1 MWHGHVS
8 WKSGSQ
14 IMKLSNIKRFWISFI
29 LSVPMLI
36 QMFAMPFHWMMPGY
50 NWIAF
55 ITTTIIMAISAA
67 PYWSSAWAAFK
78 HHQANMN
85 TLVAVGT
92 SVAYFYSIFAMFTG
106 REVYFESAAF
116 VTVFVLLGDAMEEK
130 MHNNASNA
138 LAKLIDLQA
147 KDAEVERNGEFVKVP
162 LDQVKPGD
170 IIRVKPGEKVPVDGV
185 IVDGS
190 TTIDE
195 SMVTGESMPVTKKKG
210 DEVVGSTINTN
221 GTFTF
226 KATKVGSDTMF
237 AQIVD
242 LVKKAQTSH
251 APIQNLTD
259 KISNIFVPA
268 VLIIAIITFVI
279 WYVFLGATVVNAMLF
294 AVSVVVIACPCALGL
309 ATPTALMVGTAR
321 SAKMGVLIKNG
332 EVLEEVSDIDTVVFD
347 KTGTI
352 TVGKPQVTDIVGD
365 EKQVLT
371 IAASLEENSEH
382 PLATAVVNK
391 AKADKI
397 ALASVKNFAAIE
409 GKGVKANYDNQEAF
423 VGSDK
428 LLEDIAI
435 SQEMKEKAIQLQK
448 EAKTVVYVGLG
459 QIIIGLIAIQDV
471 PKPSSK
477 KAIAELKKRG
487 LKTVM
492 LTGDNQNVAEAIAQ
506 EVGIDQ
512 IIAGVLPTEKANE
525 IKKLQDAGNK
535 VAFVGDGIND
545 APALSTADVGIA
557 MGSGTDIAIE
567 SGGIILVQ
575 NDLMGVVRALEI
587 SEKTFNRI
595 KLNLF
600 WALIYNT
607 IGIPIAAGLFMGLG
621 LTLSP
626 ELAGLAMAFSSVSV
640 VTSSLLLNKTKIAG
654 TTA

>member
-1 MWHGHVS
+1 
-8 WKSGSQ
+8 
-14 IMKLSNIKRFWISFI
+14 
-29 LSVPMLI
+29 MLI

-78 HHQANMN
+78 HHNANMN

-92 SVAYFYSIFAMFTG
+92 AVAYFYSIFAMFTG

-162 LDQVKPGD
+162 LDQVKVGD

-195 SMVTGESMPVTKKKG
+195 SMVTGESMPVAKKKG
-210 DEVVGSTINTN
+210 DDVVGSTINTN

-226 KATKVGSDTMF
+226 KATKVGSDTMLS
-237 AQIVD
+237 QIVD

-279 WYVFLGATVVNAMLF
+279 WYVFLNAPLVTALLF

-332 EVLEEVSDIDTVVFD
+332 EVLEEVSDLDTVVFD

-352 TVGKPQVTDIVGD
+352 TVGKPQVTDVVGD
-365 EKQVLT
+365 QDKVLT

-382 PLATAVVNK
+382 PLATAVVKK
-391 AKADKI
+391 AKEDNI
-397 ALASVKNFAAIE
+397 DLAKATNFAVIE
-409 GKGVKANYDNQEAF
+409 GKGVRASYDGQTAF
-423 VGSDK
+423 VGSDR
-428 LLEDIAI
+428 LLEDISI
-435 SQEMKEKAIQLQK
+435 SQEMKDQAVKLQK

-459 QIIIGLIAIQDV
+459 QKIIGLIAIQDV

-477 KAIAELKKRG
+477 AAIAELKKRG
-487 LKTVM
+487 LKTIM
-492 LTGDNQNVAEAIAQ
+492 LTGDNPNVAEAIGK

-512 IIAGVLPTEKANE
+512 VIAGVLPTEKAAE
-525 IKKLQDAGNK
+525 IKKLQDEGRK

-567 SGGIILVQ
+567 SGGIVLVQ
-575 NDLMGVVRALEI
+575 NDLMGVVRALDI
-587 SEKTFNRI
+587 SKKTFNRI

-654 TTA
+654 EAA

>member
-1 MWHGHVS
+1 
-8 WKSGSQ
+8 
-14 IMKLSNIKRFWISFI
+14 MKLSNIKRFWISFI
-29 LSVPMLI
+29 LAIPMLI
-36 QMFAMPFHWMMPGY
+36 QMFATPFHWMMPGY

-67 PYWSSAWAAFK
+67 PYWSSAWSAFK
-78 HHQANMN
+78 HHNANMN
-85 TLVAVGT
+85 TLIAVGT
-92 SVAYFYSIFAMFTG
+92 SIAYFYSIFAMFTG
-106 REVYFESAAF
+106 REVYFETAAY
-116 VTVFVLLGDAMEEK
+116 VTVFVLLGDALEEK

-162 LDQVKPGD
+162 LDQVKVGD

-185 IVDGS
+185 IVNGS
-190 TTIDE
+190 STLDE

-210 DEVVGSTINTN
+210 DDVVGSTINTN

-226 KATKVGSDTMF
+226 KATKVGSETMLS
-237 AQIVD
+237 QIVD

-259 KISNIFVPA
+259 KISNIFTPA
-268 VLIIAIITFVI
+268 VLIIAILTFVI
-279 WYVFLGATVVNAMLF
+279 WYIFLGATLISAMLF

-332 EVLEEVSDIDTVVFD
+332 EVLQEVSDINTVVFD

-352 TVGKPQVTDIVGD
+352 TVGKPQVTNVVGD
-365 EKQVLT
+365 KNKVLA

-382 PLATAVVNK
+382 PLATAVVKTAQEANITIK
-391 AKADKI
+391 P
-397 ALASVKNFAAIE
+397 VKNFAAIE
-409 GKGVKANYDNQEAF
+409 GRGVKANYDNQEAF
-423 VGSDK
+423 VGSDR
-428 LLEDIAI
+428 LLEDISI
-435 SQEMKEKAIQLQK
+435 SQEMKDQALQLQK

-459 QIIIGLIAIQDV
+459 NDIIGLIAIQDV
-471 PKPSSK
+471 PKASSK
-477 KAIAELKKRG
+477 QAIAELKKRG

-492 LTGDNQNVAEAIAQ
+492 LTGDNQNVAEAIGR

-512 IIAGVLPTEKANE
+512 VIAGVLPTEKATE
-525 IKKLQDAGNK
+525 IKKLQNEGNK

-567 SGGIILVQ
+567 SGGIVLVQ

-587 SEKTFNRI
+587 SKKTFNRI

-607 IGIPIAAGLFMGLG
+607 IGIPIAAGLFMAFGVQ
-621 LTLSP
+621 LSP

-654 TTA
+654 ETAQVSK

>member
-1 MWHGHVS
+1 
-8 WKSGSQ
+8 
-14 IMKLSNIKRFWISFI
+14 MKLSNIKRFWISFI
-29 LSVPMLI
+29 LSIPMLI

-78 HHQANMN
+78 HHSANMN

-92 SVAYFYSIFAMFTG
+92 AVAYFYSIFAMFTG
-106 REVYFESAAF
+106 HEVYFESAAF

-162 LDQVKPGD
+162 FDQVKVGD

-185 IVDGS
+185 IVNGS

-210 DEVVGSTINTN
+210 DDVVGSTINTN
-221 GTFTF
+221 GTFNF
-226 KATKVGSDTMF
+226 KATKVGSDTMLS
-237 AQIVD
+237 QIVD

-279 WYVFLGATVVNAMLF
+279 WYVFLNAPLVTALLF

-332 EVLEEVSDIDTVVFD
+332 EVLEEVSDLDTVVFD

-352 TVGKPQVTDIVGD
+352 TVGKPQVTDVVGD
-365 EKQVLT
+365 QNKVLT

-382 PLATAVVNK
+382 PLATAVVKK
-391 AKADKI
+391 AKEDKI
-397 ALASVKNFAAIE
+397 ALAQVKNFAAIE
-409 GKGVKANYDNQEAF
+409 GKGVRASYDGQTAF
-423 VGSDK
+423 VGSDR
-428 LLEDIAI
+428 LLEDISI
-435 SQEMKEKAIQLQK
+435 SQEMKDQAIKLQK

-459 QIIIGLIAIQDV
+459 QEIIGLIAIQDV

-477 KAIAELKKRG
+477 AAIAELKKRG
-487 LKTVM
+487 LKTIM
-492 LTGDNQNVAEAIAQ
+492 LTGDNPNVANAIGK
-506 EVGIDQ
+506 EVSIDQ
-512 IIAGVLPTEKANE
+512 VIAGVLPTEKAAE
-525 IKKLQDAGNK
+525 IKKLQDEGRK

-557 MGSGTDIAIE
+557 MGSGTDVAIE
-567 SGGIILVQ
+567 SGGIVLVQ
-575 NDLMGVVRALEI
+575 NDLMGVVRALDI
-587 SEKTFNRI
+587 SKKTFNRI

-654 TTA
+654 EAA

>member
-1 MWHGHVS
+1 
-8 WKSGSQ
+8 
-14 IMKLSNIKRFWISFI
+14 MKLSNIQRFWISFV
-29 LSVPMLI
+29 LSIPMLI
-36 QMFAMPFHWMMPGY
+36 QMIAMPFHWMMPGY
-50 NWIAF
+50 NWIAL

-67 PYWSSAWAAFK
+67 PYCKSAWGAFK
-78 HHQANMN
+78 KHNASMN

-92 SVAYFYSIFAMFTG
+92 AVAYFYSIYAMFTG
-106 REVYFESAAF
+106 REVYFESAAY

-130 MHNNASNA
+130 MHSNASNA
-138 LAKLIDLQA
+138 LAKLVDLQA
-147 KDAEVERNGEFVKVP
+147 KDAAVLRYGEFVKVP
-162 LDQVKPGD
+162 LEQVKPGD
-170 IIRVKPGEKVPVDGV
+170 TIRVKPGEKIPVDGV
-185 IVDGS
+185 ITDGS

-210 DEVVGSTINTN
+210 DNVVGSTINTN

-226 KATKVGSDTMF
+226 KATKVGSDTML

-259 KISNIFVPA
+259 KISNIFVPV

-279 WYVFLGATVVNAMLF
+279 WYVFLGATLVNAMLF

-352 TVGKPQVTDIVGD
+352 TVGKPQVTNVVGD
-365 EKQVLT
+365 KNKVLT

-382 PLATAVVNK
+382 PLATAVVK
-391 AKADKI
+391 AAKEAKTEI
-397 ALASVKNFAAIE
+397 KSIQNFAAIE
-409 GKGVKANYDNQEAF
+409 GRGVKANYGNQEAF
-423 VGSDK
+423 VGSDR
-428 LLEDIAI
+428 LLEDISI
-435 SQEMKEKAIQLQK
+435 SQEMKDQALQLQK

-459 QIIIGLIAIQDV
+459 NDIIGLIAIQDV
-471 PKPSSK
+471 PKASSK
-477 KAIAELKKRG
+477 QAIAELKKRG

-492 LTGDNQNVAEAIAQ
+492 LTGDNQNVAEAIGR

-512 IIAGVLPTEKANE
+512 VIAGVLPTEKAAE
-525 IKKLQDAGNK
+525 IKKLQDEGNK

-567 SGGIILVQ
+567 SGGIVLVQ

-587 SEKTFNRI
+587 SKKTFNRI

-607 IGIPIAAGLFMGLG
+607 IGIPIAAGLFMAFGVQ
-621 LTLSP
+621 LSP

-654 TTA
+654 ETAQVSK

>member
-1 MWHGHVS
+1 
-8 WKSGSQ
+8 
-14 IMKLSNIKRFWISFI
+14 MKLSNIKRFWISFI
-29 LSVPMLI
+29 LSIPMLI

-78 HHQANMN
+78 HHSANMN

-92 SVAYFYSIFAMFTG
+92 AVAYFYSIFAMFTG
-106 REVYFESAAF
+106 QEVYFESAAF

-162 LDQVKPGD
+162 LDQVKVGD

-185 IVDGS
+185 IVNGS

-210 DEVVGSTINTN
+210 DDVVGSTINTN
-221 GTFTF
+221 GTFNF
-226 KATKVGSDTMF
+226 KATKVGSDTMLS
-237 AQIVD
+237 QIVD

-279 WYVFLGATVVNAMLF
+279 WYVFLNAPLVTALLF

-332 EVLEEVSDIDTVVFD
+332 EVLEEVSDLDTVVFD

-352 TVGKPQVTDIVGD
+352 TVGKPQVTDVVGD
-365 EKQVLT
+365 QNKVLT

-382 PLATAVVNK
+382 PLATAVVKK
-391 AKADKI
+391 AKEDKI
-397 ALASVKNFAAIE
+397 ALAQVKNFAAIE
-409 GKGVKANYDNQEAF
+409 GKGVRASYDGQTAF
-423 VGSDK
+423 VGSDR
-428 LLEDIAI
+428 LLEDISI
-435 SQEMKEKAIQLQK
+435 SQEMKDQAIKLQK

-459 QIIIGLIAIQDV
+459 QEIIGLIAIQDV

-477 KAIAELKKRG
+477 AAIAELKKRG
-487 LKTVM
+487 LKTIM
-492 LTGDNQNVAEAIAQ
+492 LTGDNPNVANAIGK

-512 IIAGVLPTEKANE
+512 VIAGVLPTEKAAE
-525 IKKLQDAGNK
+525 IKKLQDEGRK

-557 MGSGTDIAIE
+557 MGSGTDVAIE
-567 SGGIILVQ
+567 SGGIVLVQ
-575 NDLMGVVRALEI
+575 NDLMGVVRALDI
-587 SEKTFNRI
+587 SKKTFNRI

-654 TTA
+654 EAA

>member
-1 MWHGHVS
+1 
-8 WKSGSQ
+8 
-14 IMKLSNIKRFWISFI
+14 MKLSNIQRFWISFV
-29 LSVPMLI
+29 LSIPMLI
-36 QMFAMPFHWMMPGY
+36 QMIAMPFHWMMPGY
-50 NWIAF
+50 NWIAL

-67 PYWSSAWAAFK
+67 PYCKSAWGAFK
-78 HHQANMN
+78 KHNANMN

-92 SVAYFYSIFAMFTG
+92 AVAYFYSIYAMFTG
-106 REVYFESAAF
+106 REVYFESAAY

-130 MHNNASNA
+130 MHSNASNA
-138 LAKLIDLQA
+138 LAKLVDLQA
-147 KDAEVERNGEFVKVP
+147 KDAAVLRYGEFVKVP
-162 LDQVKPGD
+162 LEQVKPGD
-170 IIRVKPGEKVPVDGV
+170 TIRVKPGEKIPVDGV
-185 IVDGS
+185 ITDGS

-210 DEVVGSTINTN
+210 DNVVGSTINTN

-226 KATKVGSDTMF
+226 KATKVGSDTML

-259 KISNIFVPA
+259 KISNIFVPV

-279 WYVFLGATVVNAMLF
+279 WYVFLGATLVNAMLF

-352 TVGKPQVTDIVGD
+352 TVGKPQVTNVVGD
-365 EKQVLT
+365 KNKVLT

-382 PLATAVVNK
+382 PLATAVVK
-391 AKADKI
+391 AAKEAKTEI
-397 ALASVKNFAAIE
+397 KSIQNFAAIE
-409 GKGVKANYDNQEAF
+409 GRGVKANYGNQEAF
-423 VGSDK
+423 VGSDR
-428 LLEDIAI
+428 LLEDISI
-435 SQEMKEKAIQLQK
+435 SQEMKDQALQLQK

-459 QIIIGLIAIQDV
+459 NDIIGLIAIQDV
-471 PKPSSK
+471 PKASSK
-477 KAIAELKKRG
+477 QAIAELKKRG

-492 LTGDNQNVAEAIAQ
+492 LTGDNQNVAEAIGR

-512 IIAGVLPTEKANE
+512 VIAGVLPTEKAAE
-525 IKKLQDAGNK
+525 IKKLQDEGNK

-567 SGGIILVQ
+567 SGGIVLVQ

-587 SEKTFNRI
+587 SKKTFNRI

-607 IGIPIAAGLFMGLG
+607 IGIPIAAGLFMAFGVQ
-621 LTLSP
+621 LSP

-654 TTA
+654 ETAQVAK

>member
-1 MWHGHVS
+1 
-8 WKSGSQ
+8 
-14 IMKLSNIKRFWISFI
+14 MKLSNIKRFWISFI
-29 LSVPMLI
+29 LSIPMLI

-78 HHQANMN
+78 HHSANMN

-92 SVAYFYSIFAMFTG
+92 AVAYFYSIFAMFTG
-106 REVYFESAAF
+106 HEVYFESAAF

-162 LDQVKPGD
+162 LDQVKVGN

-185 IVDGS
+185 IVNGS

-210 DEVVGSTINTN
+210 DDVVGSTINTN
-221 GTFTF
+221 GTFNF
-226 KATKVGSDTMF
+226 KATKVGSDTMLS
-237 AQIVD
+237 QIVD

-279 WYVFLGATVVNAMLF
+279 WYVFLSAPLVTALLF

-332 EVLEEVSDIDTVVFD
+332 EVLEEVSDLDTVVFD

-352 TVGKPQVTDIVGD
+352 TVGKPQVTDVVGD
-365 EKQVLT
+365 QNKVLT

-382 PLATAVVNK
+382 PLATAVVKK
-391 AKADKI
+391 AKEDKI
-397 ALASVKNFAAIE
+397 ALAQVKNFAAIE
-409 GKGVKANYDNQEAF
+409 GKGVRASYDGQTAF
-423 VGSDK
+423 VGSDR
-428 LLEDIAI
+428 LLEDISI
-435 SQEMKEKAIQLQK
+435 SQEMKDQAIKLQK

-459 QIIIGLIAIQDV
+459 QEIIGLIAIQDV

-477 KAIAELKKRG
+477 AAIAELKKRG
-487 LKTVM
+487 LKTIM
-492 LTGDNQNVAEAIAQ
+492 LTGDNPNVANAIGK
-506 EVGIDQ
+506 EVSIDQ
-512 IIAGVLPTEKANE
+512 VIAGVLPTEKAAE
-525 IKKLQDAGNK
+525 IKKLQDEGRK

-557 MGSGTDIAIE
+557 MGSGTDVAIE
-567 SGGIILVQ
+567 SGGIVLVQ
-575 NDLMGVVRALEI
+575 NDLMGVVRALDI
-587 SEKTFNRI
+587 SKKTFNRI

-654 TTA
+654 EAA

>member
-1 MWHGHVS
+1 
-8 WKSGSQ
+8 
-14 IMKLSNIKRFWISFI
+14 
-29 LSVPMLI
+29 MLI

-78 HHQANMN
+78 HHSANMN

-92 SVAYFYSIFAMFTG
+92 AVAYFYSIFAMFNG
-106 REVYFESAAF
+106 HEVYFESAAF

-162 LDQVKPGD
+162 LDQVKVGD

-210 DEVVGSTINTN
+210 DDVVGSTINTN
-221 GTFTF
+221 GTFNF
-226 KATKVGSDTMF
+226 KATKVGSDTMLS
-237 AQIVD
+237 QIVD

-279 WYVFLGATVVNAMLF
+279 WYVFLNAPLVTALLF

-332 EVLEEVSDIDTVVFD
+332 EVLEEVSDLDTVVFD

-352 TVGKPQVTDIVGD
+352 TVGKPQVTDVVGD
-365 EKQVLT
+365 QNKVLT

-382 PLATAVVNK
+382 PLATAVVKK
-391 AKADKI
+391 AKEDKI
-397 ALASVKNFAAIE
+397 ALAQVKNFAAIE
-409 GKGVKANYDNQEAF
+409 GKGVRASYDGQTAF
-423 VGSDK
+423 VGSDR
-428 LLEDIAI
+428 LLEDISI
-435 SQEMKEKAIQLQK
+435 SQEMKDQAIKLQK

-459 QIIIGLIAIQDV
+459 QEIIGLIAIQDV

-477 KAIAELKKRG
+477 AAIAELKKRG
-487 LKTVM
+487 LKTIM
-492 LTGDNQNVAEAIAQ
+492 LTGDNPNVANAIGK
-506 EVGIDQ
+506 EVSIDQ
-512 IIAGVLPTEKANE
+512 VIAGVLPTEKAAE
-525 IKKLQDAGNK
+525 IKKLQDEGRK

-557 MGSGTDIAIE
+557 MGSGTDVAIE
-567 SGGIILVQ
+567 SGGIVLVQ
-575 NDLMGVVRALEI
+575 NDLMGVVRALDI
-587 SEKTFNRI
+587 SKKTFNRI

-654 TTA
+654 EAA

>member
-1 MWHGHVS
+1 
-8 WKSGSQ
+8 
-14 IMKLSNIKRFWISFI
+14 MKLSNIKRFWISFI
-29 LSVPMLI
+29 LSIPMLI

-78 HHQANMN
+78 HHSANMN

-92 SVAYFYSIFAMFTG
+92 AVAYFYSIFAMFTG
-106 REVYFESAAF
+106 HEVYFESAAF
-116 VTVFVLLGDAMEEK
+116 VTVFVLLGDAMEEQ

-162 LDQVKPGD
+162 LDQVKVSD

-210 DEVVGSTINTN
+210 DDVVGSTININ
-221 GTFTF
+221 GTFNF
-226 KATKVGSDTMF
+226 KATKVGSDTMLS
-237 AQIVD
+237 QIVD

-279 WYVFLGATVVNAMLF
+279 WYVFLNAPLATALLF

-332 EVLEEVSDIDTVVFD
+332 EVLEEVSDLDTVVFD

-352 TVGKPQVTDIVGD
+352 TVGKPQVTDVVGD
-365 EKQVLT
+365 PNKVLT

-382 PLATAVVNK
+382 PLATAVVKK
-391 AKADKI
+391 AKEDKI
-397 ALASVKNFAAIE
+397 ALAQVKNFAAIE
-409 GKGVKANYDNQEAF
+409 GKGVRASYDGQTAF
-423 VGSDK
+423 VGSDR
-428 LLEDIAI
+428 LLKDISI
-435 SQEMKEKAIQLQK
+435 SQEMKDQAIKLQK
-448 EAKTVVYVGLG
+448 EAKTVVYIGLG
-459 QIIIGLIAIQDV
+459 QEIIGLIAIQDV

-477 KAIAELKKRG
+477 AAIAELKKRG
-487 LKTVM
+487 LKTIM
-492 LTGDNQNVAEAIAQ
+492 LTGDNPNVANAIGK

-512 IIAGVLPTEKANE
+512 VIAGVLPTEKAAE
-525 IKKLQDAGNK
+525 IKKLQDEGRK

-557 MGSGTDIAIE
+557 MGSGTDVAIE
-567 SGGIILVQ
+567 SGGIVLVQ
-575 NDLMGVVRALEI
+575 NDLMGVVRALDI
-587 SEKTFNRI
+587 SKKTFNRI

-654 TTA
+654 EAA

>member
-1 MWHGHVS
+1 
-8 WKSGSQ
+8 
-14 IMKLSNIKRFWISFI
+14 
-29 LSVPMLI
+29 MLI
-36 QMFAMPFHWMMPGY
+36 QMFAMPFHWIMPGY

-78 HHQANMN
+78 HHSANMN

-92 SVAYFYSIFAMFTG
+92 AVAYFYSIFAMFTG
-106 REVYFESAAF
+106 HEVYFETAAF
-116 VTVFVLLGDAMEEK
+116 VTVFVLLGDAMEEQ

-162 LDQVKPGD
+162 LDQVKVGD

-210 DEVVGSTINTN
+210 DDVVGSTINTN
-221 GTFTF
+221 GTFNF
-226 KATKVGSDTMF
+226 KATKVGSDTMLS
-237 AQIVD
+237 QIVD

-279 WYVFLGATVVNAMLF
+279 WYVFLNAPLVTALLF

-332 EVLEEVSDIDTVVFD
+332 EVLEEVSDLDTVVFD

-352 TVGKPQVTDIVGD
+352 TVGKPQVTDVVGD
-365 EKQVLT
+365 QNKVLT

-382 PLATAVVNK
+382 PLATAVVKK
-391 AKADKI
+391 AKEDKI
-397 ALASVKNFAAIE
+397 ALAQVKNFAAIE
-409 GKGVKANYDNQEAF
+409 GKGVRASYDGQTAF
-423 VGSDK
+423 VGSDR
-428 LLEDIAI
+428 LLEDISI
-435 SQEMKEKAIQLQK
+435 SQEMKDQAIKLQK

-459 QIIIGLIAIQDV
+459 QEIIGLIAIQDV

-477 KAIAELKKRG
+477 AAIAELKKRG
-487 LKTVM
+487 LKTIM
-492 LTGDNQNVAEAIAQ
+492 LTGDNPNVANAIGK

-512 IIAGVLPTEKANE
+512 VIAGVLPTEKAAE
-525 IKKLQDAGNK
+525 IKKLQDEGRK

-557 MGSGTDIAIE
+557 MGSGTDVAIE
-567 SGGIILVQ
+567 SGGIVLVQ
-575 NDLMGVVRALEI
+575 NDLMGVVRALDI
-587 SEKTFNRI
+587 SKKTFNRI

-654 TTA
+654 A

>member
-1 MWHGHVS
+1 
-8 WKSGSQ
+8 
-14 IMKLSNIKRFWISFI
+14 MKLSNIQRFWISFV
-29 LSVPMLI
+29 LSIPMLI
-36 QMFAMPFHWMMPGY
+36 QMIAMPFHWMMPGY
-50 NWIAF
+50 NWIAL

-67 PYWSSAWAAFK
+67 PYWKSAWGAFK
-78 HHQANMN
+78 KHNANMN

-92 SVAYFYSIFAMFTG
+92 AVAYFYSIYAMFTG
-106 REVYFESAAF
+106 REVYFESAAY

-130 MHNNASNA
+130 MHSNASNA
-138 LAKLIDLQA
+138 LAKLVDLQA
-147 KDAEVERNGEFVKVP
+147 KDAAVLRDGEFVKVP
-162 LDQVKPGD
+162 LEQVKPGD
-170 IIRVKPGEKVPVDGV
+170 TIRVKPGEKIPVDGV
-185 IVDGS
+185 ITDGS

-210 DEVVGSTINTN
+210 DNVVGSTINTN

-226 KATKVGSDTMF
+226 KATKVGSDTML

-259 KISNIFVPA
+259 KISNIFVPV

-279 WYVFLGATVVNAMLF
+279 WYVFLGATLVNAMLF

-352 TVGKPQVTDIVGD
+352 TVGKPQVTNVVGN
-365 EKQVLT
+365 KNKVLA

-382 PLATAVVNK
+382 PLATAVVKTAQEANITIK
-391 AKADKI
+391 P
-397 ALASVKNFAAIE
+397 VKNFAAIE
-409 GKGVKANYDNQEAF
+409 GRGVKANYGNQEAF

-428 LLEDIAI
+428 LLTDINI
-435 SQEMKEKAIQLQK
+435 SQEMKDQALQLQK

-459 QIIIGLIAIQDV
+459 NDIIGLIAIQDV
-471 PKPSSK
+471 PKASSK
-477 KAIAELKKRG
+477 QAIAELKKRG

-492 LTGDNQNVAEAIAQ
+492 LTGDNQNVAEAIGR

-512 IIAGVLPTEKANE
+512 VIAGVLPTEKAAE
-525 IKKLQDAGNK
+525 IKKLQDEGNK

-567 SGGIILVQ
+567 SGGIVLVQ

-587 SEKTFNRI
+587 SKKTFNRI

-607 IGIPIAAGLFMGLG
+607 IGIPIAAGLFMAFGLQ
-621 LTLSP
+621 LSP

-640 VTSSLLLNKTKIAG
+640 VTSSLLLNKTKITG
-654 TTA
+654 ETAQVSK

>member
-1 MWHGHVS
+1 
-8 WKSGSQ
+8 
-14 IMKLSNIKRFWISFI
+14 MKLSNIKRFWISFI
-29 LSVPMLI
+29 LSIPMLI

-92 SVAYFYSIFAMFTG
+92 SVAYFYSIFAMFIG

-190 TTIDE
+190 TTINE

-226 KATKVGSDTMF
+226 KATKVGSDTML

-279 WYVFLGATVVNAMLF
+279 WYVFLGATIVNAMLF

-352 TVGKPQVTDIVGD
+352 TVGKPQVTDIIGD
-365 EKQVLT
+365 ENQVLT

-382 PLATAVVNK
+382 PLATAIVKK
-391 AKADKI
+391 AKLDNI
-397 ALASVKNFAAIE
+397 ALAAVKNFAAIE
-409 GKGVKANYDNQEAF
+409 GKGVKANYGKQEAF

-428 LLEDIAI
+428 LLEDIII
-435 SQEMKEKAIQLQK
+435 SQEMKKKAIQLQK

-459 QIIIGLIAIQDV
+459 QDIIGLVAIQDV

-487 LKTVM
+487 LRTVM
-492 LTGDNQNVAEAIAQ
+492 LTGDNQNVAEAIGK

-512 IIAGVLPTEKANE
+512 VIAGVLPTEKANE
-525 IKKLQDAGNK
+525 IKKLQDAGRV

-545 APALSTADVGIA
+545 APALSTANVGIA

-567 SGGIILVQ
+567 SGGIVLVQ
-575 NDLMGVVRALEI
+575 NDLMGVVKALEI
-587 SEKTFNRI
+587 SKKTFNRI

-654 TTA
+654 A

>member
-1 MWHGHVS
+1 
-8 WKSGSQ
+8 
-14 IMKLSNIKRFWISFI
+14 MKLSNIKRFWISFI

-55 ITTTIIMAISAA
+55 ITTTIIMAISAS

-226 KATKVGSDTMF
+226 KATKVGSDTML

-477 KAIAELKKRG
+477 KAIAKLRKRG

>member
-29 LSVPMLI
+29 LSIPMLI

-162 LDQVKPGD
+162 LNQVKPGD

-226 KATKVGSDTMF
+226 KATKVGSDTML

-409 GKGVKANYDNQEAF
+409 GKGVKANYNNQEAF

-477 KAIAELKKRG
+477 KAIAELKRRG

-640 VTSSLLLNKTKIAG
+640 VTSSMLLNKTKIAG
-654 TTA
+654 A

>member
-1 MWHGHVS
+1 
-8 WKSGSQ
+8 
-14 IMKLSNIKRFWISFI
+14 MKLSNIKRFWISFI
-29 LSVPMLI
+29 LSIPMLI

-78 HHQANMN
+78 HHSANMN

-92 SVAYFYSIFAMFTG
+92 AVAYFYSIFAMFTG
-106 REVYFESAAF
+106 HEVYFESAAF

-162 LDQVKPGD
+162 LDQVKVGD

-185 IVDGS
+185 IVNGS

-210 DEVVGSTINTN
+210 DDVVGSTINTN
-221 GTFTF
+221 GTFNF
-226 KATKVGSDTMF
+226 KATKVGSDTMLS
-237 AQIVD
+237 QIVD

-279 WYVFLGATVVNAMLF
+279 WYVFLNAPLVTALLF

-332 EVLEEVSDIDTVVFD
+332 EVLEEVSDLDTVVFD

-352 TVGKPQVTDIVGD
+352 TVGKPQVTDVVGD
-365 EKQVLT
+365 QNKVLT

-382 PLATAVVNK
+382 PLATAVVKK
-391 AKADKI
+391 AKEDKI
-397 ALASVKNFAAIE
+397 ALAQVKNFAAIE
-409 GKGVKANYDNQEAF
+409 GKGVRASYDGQTAF
-423 VGSDK
+423 VGSDR
-428 LLEDIAI
+428 LLEDISI
-435 SQEMKEKAIQLQK
+435 SQETKDQAIKLQK

-459 QIIIGLIAIQDV
+459 QEIIGLIAIQDV

-477 KAIAELKKRG
+477 AAIAELKKRG
-487 LKTVM
+487 LKTIM
-492 LTGDNQNVAEAIAQ
+492 LTGDNPNVANAIGK
-506 EVGIDQ
+506 EVSIDQ
-512 IIAGVLPTEKANE
+512 VIAGVLPTEKAAE
-525 IKKLQDAGNK
+525 IKKLQDEGRK

-557 MGSGTDIAIE
+557 MGSGTDVAIE
-567 SGGIILVQ
+567 SGGIVLVQ
-575 NDLMGVVRALEI
+575 NDLMGVVRALDI
-587 SEKTFNRI
+587 SKKTFNRI

-654 TTA
+654 EAA